1 MARAIQ
7 TFNNGNWRTRDGT
20 QYTQT
25 VTVYDDGTSA
35 VTTKS
40 ISPYSVPSSQKYAHR
55 TTTSNTARYD
65 ANNNFVSQSSSGGNP
80 YTVVDKVEAREH
92 GKVERVWTTT
102 YGPTNSSTQM
112 KERVIPE
119 GQTIRTRR
127 EVVRDIAKVA
137 PTMEQ
142 QEQETQRKLQ
152 ALTRRQRE
160 LDMLGLPHEN
170 RNKMIEEGGG
180 TR

>member
-1 MARAIQ
+1 MARAIH
-7 TFNNGNWRTRDGT
+7 TFNNGSWRTRDGT

-25 VTVYDDGTSA
+25 VTVYDDGSTA
-35 VTTKS
+35 VTTRS
-40 ISPYSVPSSQKYAHR
+40 VSPYSVPSSQKYAQR

-65 ANNNFVSQSSSGGNP
+65 ADKNLVSQSSGGGNP

-102 YGPTNSSTQM
+102 YGSSGPSSQM
-112 KERVIPE
+112 KERIIPE

-127 EVVRDIAKVA
+127 EVVHSIAGST

-152 ALTRRQRE
+152 GLARRQRE
-160 LDMLGLPHEN
+160 LNMLGLPHEDKN
-170 RNKMIEEGGG
+170 TMIDDGGG